1 MMLCSCYDKTTKDLR
16 EEKTMRKKK
25 KLGAVSTFTSLW
37 KDRTLIVMALP
48 AVILMILF
56 NYVPMTGL
64 VLAFKKFDYS
74 LGLYNSPW
82 NGLENFKHLFLAGNT
97 YWRITRNT
105 VGYYLLFTAVGVV
118 CQVGL
123 AVAINNLTFRRA
135 GKYMHSIMIMPTFI
149 SYVAVAYIVKALLDY
164 NTGMINSM
172 LASGGAD
179 KVNFYLQA
187 GYWPLI
193 LTLVAIWKET
203 GYGSVLYLS
212 ALAGIDQEMYESA
225 SLDGANAWQ
234 KMRYITLPML
244 VPVIMVKLL
253 LGLGYH
259 AFRDGPVLSGDQ
271 EYGGIIQHHTGFGQL
286 CAELYHDRVKF
297 RNDCRNNVLSVHY
310 RLLYGGGREPDCAED
325 FSGKLIV
332 LGGAP

>member
-1 MMLCSCYDKTTKDLR
+1 
-16 EEKTMRKKK
+16 MRKKK

-253 LGLGYH
+253 LGLGNIMHSETGLFYQVTKNTG
-259 AFRDGPVLSGDQ
+259 ALYSTTQVLDSYVLNSIMTASNFGMTAATTFYQ
-271 EYGGIIQHHTGFGQL
+271 SIIGFFMVVG
-286 CAELYHDRVKF
+286 V
-297 RNDCRNNVLSVHY
+297 N
-310 RLLYGGGREPDCAED
+310 
-325 FSGKLIV
+325 LIV
-332 LGGAP
+332 RKISPENSLF